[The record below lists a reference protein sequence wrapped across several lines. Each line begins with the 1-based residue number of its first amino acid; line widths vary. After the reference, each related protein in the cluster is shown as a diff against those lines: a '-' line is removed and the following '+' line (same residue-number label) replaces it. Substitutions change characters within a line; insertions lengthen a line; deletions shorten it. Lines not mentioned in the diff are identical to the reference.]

1 LNDIVFDEYDVVS
14 SICRES
20 FYDFVREFWEII
32 ITEKPVWNWHIPYL
46 CGELQEVAERVFR
59 GEKKKYDL
67 IINISPG
74 STKSTICSV
83 MFPAWV
89 WTRMPSAKVIGASY
103 SKDLAGDLSR
113 KNRDIIKSPKYLK
126 CFPEIQLRDDQDVK
140 TYFMNNKKGFRIA
153 VGTGG
158 ITGYHGHFIM
168 VDDPLNPNEALSE
181 AELASTNTWMFETLA
196 NRKVDP
202 NITPTI
208 LIMQRLHQDDPTAQ
222 MLKRTKNIKHICLP
236 ATVTERLNPPELEK
250 YYINGLMDV
259 DRLNQN
265 VLDGYFKALGERG
278 YAGQY
283 LQAPAPAG
291 GSLFK
296 IDRITIDVPPQ
307 EFKRVVRFW
316 DKAGTAMGGA
326 YTAGVKMGLDTAD
339 RIWILNVVRGQWD
352 TAQRERTI
360 KKFAEMDGPHV
371 IVGVE
376 QEPGSGG
383 KESAENTARNLMGYR
398 VLITKPTGDKT
409 VRAEPFS
416 TQVNARNVS
425 MACAP
430 WNSDYVEELMYF
442 PDSTY
447 KDQVDAT
454 SGAFTIISKPT
465 FRAGAI
471 KVKATHRRRRFRLG

>member
-1 LNDIVFDEYDVVS
+1 MNDMVFDEYDILS
-14 SICRES
+14 SICREDFYS
-20 FYDFVREFWEII
+20 FVKEFWSTI
-32 ITEKPVWNWHIPYL
+32 ITEKPVWNWHVEYL
-46 CGELQEVAERVFR
+46 CGELQEIAERVFR
-59 GEKKKYDL
+59 GEPKKYDL
-67 IINISPG
+67 VINISPG

-89 WTRMPSAKVIGASY
+89 WTRMTSAKVIGASY

-113 KNRDIIKSPKYLK
+113 KNRDIIKSPKYK
-126 CFPEIQLRDDQDVK
+126 SCFPEVVLRDDQDVK
-140 TYFMNNKKGFRIA
+140 TYFMNSKKGFRIA

-181 AELASTNTWMFETLA
+181 AELNSTNTWMFETLA

-208 LIMQRLHQDDPTAQ
+208 LIMQRLHQNDPTAQ
-222 MLKRTKNIKHICLP
+222 MLKRTEHIKHICLP
-236 ATVTERLNPPELEK
+236 ASVTERLSPPELEK
-250 YYINGLMDV
+250 HYVQGLMDPV
-259 DRLNQN
+259 RLNQR
-265 VLDGYFKALGERG
+265 VLDSYYKALGERG

-296 IDRITIDVPPQ
+296 VDRIVLDVPPQ
-307 EFKRVVRFW
+307 QFKRVVRFW

-326 YTAGVKMGLDTAD
+326 YTAGVKMGLDMND
-339 RIWILNVVRGQWD
+339 KIWILNVVRGQWD

-360 KKFAEMDGPHV
+360 RQFAELDGTGV

-383 KESAENTARNLMGYR
+383 KESAENTARNLMGFR
-398 VLITKPTGDKT
+398 VQILKPTGDKT
-409 VRAEPFS
+409 VRAEPLS
-416 TQVNARNVS
+416 TQINARNVS
-425 MACAP
+425 MATGP
-430 WNSDYVEELMYF
+430 WNADFIEELMYF

-447 KDQVDAT
+447 KDQVDAAG
-454 SGAFTIISKPT
+454 GAFTIISRPT

-471 KVKATHRRRRFRLG
+471 KVRAHHRRRLRA